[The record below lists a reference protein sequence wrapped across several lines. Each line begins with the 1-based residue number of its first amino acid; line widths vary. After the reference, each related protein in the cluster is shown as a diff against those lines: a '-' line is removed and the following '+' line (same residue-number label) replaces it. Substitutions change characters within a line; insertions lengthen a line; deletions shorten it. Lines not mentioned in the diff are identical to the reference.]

1 MYLNIYYF
9 IILISCINTPT
20 MSFFSKKLNNYL
32 GKLDLA
38 KYKSV
43 DLDKYIRTLNNENKY
58 GKDDSSRFIIENEF
72 MKNKKIISISPG
84 GFKGF
89 YMLGVCKFI
98 KKNYNLDNFVF
109 TGASAGAWNSLL
121 LCFKRDIDEIQE
133 KLTVDSLQNIKN
145 LKDIENQIK
154 ANILENYKTED
165 FDLRRLFI
173 GVTALD
179 NYKSQTVIFTGFE
192 NLEDAVNCCIASSH
206 IPFLTG
212 GFVNKYRNVST
223 FDGGFS
229 KFPYLNTSAHA
240 LHITPQLWN
249 KTSYDKKLELSDY
262 TTLFSKDKFR
272 FHELVDNGYAD
283 SLINKDKLDIAL
295 L

>member
-9 IILISCINTPT
+9 VILITCINKQT

-212 GFVNKYRNVST
+212 GLINNYRNVST

-229 KFPYLNTSAHA
+229 KFPYLNISTHA

-262 TTLFSKDKFR
+262 TTLFSKDKFQ
-272 FHELVDNGYAD
+272 FHELVDKGYAD
-283 SLINKDKLDIAL
+283 SLTNKEKLDTAL
-295 L
+295 G